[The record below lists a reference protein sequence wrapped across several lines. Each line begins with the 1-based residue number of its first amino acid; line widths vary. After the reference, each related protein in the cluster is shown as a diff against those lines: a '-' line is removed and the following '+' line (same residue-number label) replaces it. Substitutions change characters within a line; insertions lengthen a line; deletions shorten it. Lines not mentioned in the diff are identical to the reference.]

1 MRANK
6 MKGVNGEVLRRKI
19 YTQLLAWKNSKAKKD
34 AILLRGVRQCGKT
47 YIVREFG
54 KREYTSFIE
63 INFIERPDLQDIF
76 TGNLNVDNMIQQIK
90 LNLPG
95 CEFIPGDTLLFF
107 DEIQDAPNART
118 SLKFWAQDGRF
129 DCIASGSLLGIDYK
143 NEVSIPVGYEQQLVM
158 HTLDLEEFLWALE
171 IDMQLQDLLLPYVD
185 GTKRIP
191 DATHNALSKYLQE
204 YMVVGGLP
212 EVVSTYVATKD
223 FYKVHLLQEKILR
236 DYQDDIAKYAVNQ
249 DKIKAKQCFLSI
261 PRQLS
266 KENHKFQY
274 SVVEKKAT
282 ARKFI
287 SSLDWLHNAGLI
299 DFAYNVNSLWF
310 PLKAYVKA
318 EQFRVYLC
326 DIGLL
331 VAMYGYQMKVAILSD
346 ALEGPAKGGIYESL
360 VADILAKRGE
370 ELYYYKKEDST
381 LEIEFLLERD
391 CKLVPIEVK
400 ARKGATRSLNELLK
414 MEQIEKGYKLTAQ
427 NTGVVDKKITLPLY
441 MSTVI

>member
-1 MRANK
+1 M
-6 MKGVNGEVLRRKI
+6 LRRKI
-19 YTQLLAWKNSKAKKD
+19 YDKLLAWKNNKGKKD

-54 KREYTSFIE
+54 KREYKNFIE
-63 INFIERPDLQDIF
+63 INFIERPDMQAVF
-76 TGNLNVDNMIQQIK
+76 SGNLDVDNMVQQIK
-90 LNLPG
+90 LSMPG
-95 CEFIPGDTLLFF
+95 CQFIPGETLLFL
-107 DEIQDAPNART
+107 DEIQDVPNART
-118 SLKFWAQDGRF
+118 SLKFWTQDGRF
-129 DCIASGSLLGIDYK
+129 DCIASGSLLGMDYK
-143 NEVSIPVGYEQQLVM
+143 NEVSIPVGYEQQLIM
-158 HTLDLEEFLWALE
+158 RTLDFEEFIWALGAE
-171 IDMQLQDLLLPYVD
+171 VNLKEMLAPYVD
-185 GTKRIP
+185 GAKRVP
-191 DATHNALSKYLQE
+191 EAMHNSLNKYLQE

-212 EVVSTYVATKD
+212 EVVDTYIATKD
-223 FYKVHLLQEKILR
+223 FYQVYLLQEKILR
-236 DYQDDIAKYAVNQ
+236 DYQDDIAKYALNQ

-282 ARKFI
+282 ARKFT

-310 PLKAYVKA
+310 PLKAHVK
-318 EQFRVYLC
+318 EDQFRVYLC

-331 VAMYGYQMKVAILSD
+331 VAMYGYQLKIALLSD

-381 LEIEFLLERD
+381 LEIEFILERD
-391 CKLVPIEVK
+391 CKLVPVEVK
-400 ARKGATRSLNELLK
+400 ARKGSTRSLNELLK
-414 MEQIEKGYKLTAQ
+414 MDNIERGYKLTAQ
-427 NTGVVDKKITLPLY
+427 NTGVVEKKITLPLY
-441 MSTVI
+441 MAAII

>member
-1 MRANK
+1 M
-6 MKGVNGEVLRRKI
+6 LRRKI
-19 YTQLLAWKNSKAKKD
+19 YDKLLAWKNNKGKKD

-54 KREYTSFIE
+54 KREYKNFIE
-63 INFIERPDLQDIF
+63 INFIERPDMQAVF
-76 TGNLNVDNMIQQIK
+76 SGNLDVDSMVQQIK
-90 LNLPG
+90 LSMPG
-95 CEFIPGDTLLFF
+95 CQFIPGETLLFL

-118 SLKFWAQDGRF
+118 SLKFWTQDGRF
-129 DCIASGSLLGIDYK
+129 DCIASGSLLSIDYE
-143 NEVSIPVGYEQQLVM
+143 NEVSIPVGYEQQLIM
-158 HTLDLEEFLWALE
+158 RTLDFEEFLWALGVE
-171 IDMQLQDLLLPYVD
+171 VNLKEMLAPYVD
-185 GTKRIP
+185 GAKRVP
-191 DATHNALSKYLQE
+191 EAMHNSLNKYLQE

-212 EVVSTYVATKD
+212 EVVDTYIATKD
-223 FYKVHLLQEKILR
+223 FYQVHLLQEKILR
-236 DYQDDIAKYAVNQ
+236 DYQDDIAKYALNQ

-282 ARKFI
+282 ARKFT

-299 DFAYNVNSLWF
+299 DFAYNVNSPWF
-310 PLKAYVKA
+310 PLKAYVK
-318 EQFRVYLC
+318 EDQFRVYLC

-331 VAMYGYQMKVAILSD
+331 VAMYGYQLKIALLSD

-381 LEIEFLLERD
+381 LEIEFILERD
-391 CKLVPIEVK
+391 CKLVPVEVK
-400 ARKGATRSLNELLK
+400 ARKGSTRSLNELLK
-414 MEQIEKGYKLTAQ
+414 MDNIERGYKLTAQ
-427 NTGVVDKKITLPLY
+427 NTGVVEKKITLPLY
-441 MSTVI
+441 MAAII

>member
-1 MRANK
+1 M
-6 MKGVNGEVLRRKI
+6 LRRKI
-19 YTQLLAWKNSKAKKD
+19 YDKLLAWKKRTGKKD

-54 KREYTSFIE
+54 KREYKNFIE
-63 INFIERPDLQDIF
+63 INFIERPDMQAVF
-76 TGNLNVDNMIQQIK
+76 SGNLDVDNMVQQIK
-90 LNLPG
+90 LSMPG
-95 CEFIPGDTLLFF
+95 CQFIPGETLLFL

-118 SLKFWAQDGRF
+118 SLKFWTQDGRF

-143 NEVSIPVGYEQQLVM
+143 NEVSIPVGYEQQLIM
-158 HTLDLEEFLWALE
+158 RTLDFEEFIWALGVE
-171 IDMQLQDLLLPYVD
+171 VNLKDMLAPYVD
-185 GTKRIP
+185 GTKRVP
-191 DATHNALSKYLQE
+191 EAMHNSLNKYLQE

-212 EVVSTYVATKD
+212 EVVDTYIATKD
-223 FYKVHLLQEKILR
+223 FYQVHLLQEKILR
-236 DYQDDIAKYAVNQ
+236 DYQDDIAKYALNQ

-282 ARKFI
+282 ARKFT

-299 DFAYNVNSLWF
+299 DFAYNVNSPWF
-310 PLKAYVKA
+310 PLKAYVK
-318 EQFRVYLC
+318 EDQFRVYLC

-331 VAMYGYQMKVAILSD
+331 VAMYGYQMKIALLSD

-381 LEIEFLLERD
+381 LEIEFILERD
-391 CKLVPIEVK
+391 CKLVPVEVK
-400 ARKGATRSLNELLK
+400 ARKGSTRSLNELLK
-414 MEQIEKGYKLTAQ
+414 MDNIERGYKLTAQ
-427 NTGVVDKKITLPLY
+427 NTGVVEKKITLPLY
-441 MSTVI
+441 MAAII

>member
-1 MRANK
+1 M
-6 MKGVNGEVLRRKI
+6 LRRKI
-19 YTQLLAWKNSKAKKD
+19 YDKLLAWKNNKGKKD

-54 KREYTSFIE
+54 KREYKNFIE
-63 INFIERPDLQDIF
+63 INFIERPDMQAVF
-76 TGNLNVDNMIQQIK
+76 SGNLDVDNMVQQIK
-90 LNLPG
+90 LSMPG
-95 CEFIPGDTLLFF
+95 CQFIPGETLLFL
-107 DEIQDAPNART
+107 DEIQDVPNART
-118 SLKFWAQDGRF
+118 SLKFWTQDGRF
-129 DCIASGSLLGIDYK
+129 DCIASGSLLGMDYK
-143 NEVSIPVGYEQQLVM
+143 NEVSIPVGYEQQLIM
-158 HTLDLEEFLWALE
+158 RTLDFEEFIWALGAE
-171 IDMQLQDLLLPYVD
+171 VNLKEMLAPYVD
-185 GTKRIP
+185 GAKRVP
-191 DATHNALSKYLQE
+191 EAMHNSLNKYLQE

-212 EVVSTYVATKD
+212 EVVDTYIATKD
-223 FYKVHLLQEKILR
+223 FYQVHLLKEKILR
-236 DYQDDIAKYAVNQ
+236 DYQDDIAKYALNQ

-282 ARKFI
+282 ARKFT

-310 PLKAYVKA
+310 PLKAHVK
-318 EQFRVYLC
+318 EDQFRVYLC

-331 VAMYGYQMKVAILSD
+331 VAMYGYQLKIALLSD

-381 LEIEFLLERD
+381 LEIEFILERE
-391 CKLVPIEVK
+391 CKLVPVEVK
-400 ARKGATRSLNELLK
+400 ARKGSTRSLNELLK
-414 MEQIEKGYKLTAQ
+414 MDNIERGYKLTAQ
-427 NTGVVDKKITLPLY
+427 NTGVVEKKITLPLY
-441 MSTVI
+441 MAAII

>member
-1 MRANK
+1 M
-6 MKGVNGEVLRRKI
+6 LRRKI
-19 YTQLLAWKNSKAKKD
+19 YDKLLAWKNNKGKKD

-54 KREYTSFIE
+54 KREYKNFIE
-63 INFIERPDLQDIF
+63 INFIERPDMQAVF
-76 TGNLNVDNMIQQIK
+76 SGNLDVDNMVQQIK
-90 LNLPG
+90 LSMPG
-95 CEFIPGDTLLFF
+95 CQFIPGETLLFL

-118 SLKFWAQDGRF
+118 SLKFWTQDGRF

-143 NEVSIPVGYEQQLVM
+143 NEVSIPVGYEQQLIM
-158 HTLDLEEFLWALE
+158 RTLDFEEFLWALGVE
-171 IDMQLQDLLLPYVD
+171 VNLKEMLAPYVD
-185 GTKRIP
+185 GAKRVP
-191 DATHNALSKYLQE
+191 EAMHNSLNKYLQE

-212 EVVSTYVATKD
+212 EVVDTYIATKD
-223 FYKVHLLQEKILR
+223 FYQVHLLQEKILR
-236 DYQDDIAKYAVNQ
+236 DYQDDIAKYALNQ

-282 ARKFI
+282 ARKFT

-299 DFAYNVNSLWF
+299 DFAYNVNSPWF
-310 PLKAYVKA
+310 PLKAYVK
-318 EQFRVYLC
+318 EDQFRVYLC

-331 VAMYGYQMKVAILSD
+331 VAMYGYQLKIALLSD

-381 LEIEFLLERD
+381 LEIAFILERE
-391 CKLVPIEVK
+391 CKLVPVEVK
-400 ARKGATRSLNELLK
+400 ARKGSTRSLNELLK
-414 MEQIEKGYKLTAQ
+414 MDNIERGYKLTAQ
-427 NTGVVDKKITLPLY
+427 NTGVVEKKITLPLY
-441 MSTVI
+441 MAAII

>member
-1 MRANK
+1 M
-6 MKGVNGEVLRRKI
+6 LRRKI
-19 YTQLLAWKNSKAKKD
+19 YDKLLAWKNSAGKKD
-34 AILLRGVRQCGKT
+34 AVLLRGVRQCGKT

-54 KREYTSFIE
+54 KREYKNFIE
-63 INFIERPDLQDIF
+63 INFIERPNMQAVF
-76 TGNLNVDNMIQQIK
+76 SGNLDVDSMVQQIK
-90 LNLPG
+90 LSMPG
-95 CEFIPGDTLLFF
+95 CQFIPGETLLFL

-118 SLKFWAQDGRF
+118 SLKFWTQDGRF

-143 NEVSIPVGYEQQLVM
+143 NEVSIPVGYEQQLIM
-158 HTLDLEEFLWALE
+158 RTLDFEEFLWALGVE
-171 IDMQLQDLLLPYVD
+171 VNLKEMLAPYVD
-185 GTKRIP
+185 GAKRVP
-191 DATHNALSKYLQE
+191 EAMHNSLNKYLQE

-212 EVVSTYVATKD
+212 EVVDTYIATKD
-223 FYKVHLLQEKILR
+223 FYQVHLLQEKILR
-236 DYQDDIAKYAVNQ
+236 DYQDDIAKYALNQ

-282 ARKFI
+282 ARKFT

-299 DFAYNVNSLWF
+299 DFAYNVNSPWF
-310 PLKAYVKA
+310 PLKAYVK
-318 EQFRVYLC
+318 EDQFRVYLC

-331 VAMYGYQMKVAILSD
+331 VAMYGCQLKIALLSD

-381 LEIEFLLERD
+381 LEIEFILERD
-391 CKLVPIEVK
+391 CKLVPVEVK
-400 ARKGATRSLNELLK
+400 ARKGSTRSLNELLK
-414 MEQIEKGYKLTAQ
+414 MDNIERGYKLTAQ
-427 NTGVVDKKITLPLY
+427 NTGVVEKKITLPLY
-441 MSTVI
+441 MAAII

>member
-1 MRANK
+1 M
-6 MKGVNGEVLRRKI
+6 LRRKI
-19 YTQLLAWKNSKAKKD
+19 YDKLLAWKNSAGKKD
-34 AILLRGVRQCGKT
+34 AVLLRGVRQCGKT

-54 KREYTSFIE
+54 KREYKNFIE
-63 INFIERPDLQDIF
+63 INFIERPDMQAVF
-76 TGNLNVDNMIQQIK
+76 SGNLDVDSMVQQIK
-90 LNLPG
+90 LSMPG
-95 CEFIPGDTLLFF
+95 CQFIPGETLLFL

-118 SLKFWAQDGRF
+118 SLKFWTQDGRF

-143 NEVSIPVGYEQQLVM
+143 NEVSIPVGYEQQLIM
-158 HTLDLEEFLWALE
+158 RTLDFEEFLWALGVE
-171 IDMQLQDLLLPYVD
+171 VNLKDMLAPYIDGV
-185 GTKRIP
+185 KRVP
-191 DATHNALSKYLQE
+191 EAMHNSLNKYLQE

-212 EVVSTYVATKD
+212 EVVNTYIATKD
-223 FYKVHLLQEKILR
+223 FYQLHLLQEKILR
-236 DYQDDIAKYAVNQ
+236 DYQDDIAKYALNQ

-282 ARKFI
+282 ARKFT

-299 DFAYNVNSLWF
+299 DFAYNVNSPWF
-310 PLKAYVKA
+310 PLKAYVK
-318 EQFRVYLC
+318 EDQFRVYLC

-331 VAMYGYQMKVAILSD
+331 VAMYGYQLKIALLSD

-381 LEIEFLLERD
+381 LEIEFILERD
-391 CKLVPIEVK
+391 CKLVPVEVK
-400 ARKGATRSLNELLK
+400 ARKGSTRSLNELLK
-414 MEQIEKGYKLTAQ
+414 MDNVERGYKLTAQ
-427 NTGVVDKKITLPLY
+427 NTGVVEKKITLPLY
-441 MSTVI
+441 MAAII

>member
-1 MRANK
+1 M
-6 MKGVNGEVLRRKI
+6 LRRKI
-19 YTQLLAWKNSKAKKD
+19 YDKLLAWKNSAGKKD
-34 AILLRGVRQCGKT
+34 AVLLRGVRQCGKT

-54 KREYTSFIE
+54 KREYKNFIE
-63 INFIERPDLQDIF
+63 INFIERPDMQAVF
-76 TGNLNVDNMIQQIK
+76 SGNLDVDSMVQQIK
-90 LNLPG
+90 LSMPG
-95 CEFIPGDTLLFF
+95 CQFIPGETLLFL

-118 SLKFWAQDGRF
+118 SLKFWTQDGRF

-143 NEVSIPVGYEQQLVM
+143 NEVSIPVGYEQQLIM
-158 HTLDLEEFLWALE
+158 RTLDFEEFLWALGVE
-171 IDMQLQDLLLPYVD
+171 VNLKEMLAPYVD
-185 GTKRIP
+185 GTKRVP
-191 DATHNALSKYLQE
+191 EAMHNSLKKYLQE

-212 EVVSTYVATKD
+212 EVVDTYIATKD
-223 FYKVHLLQEKILR
+223 FYQVHLLQEKILR
-236 DYQDDIAKYAVNQ
+236 DYQDDIAKYALNQ

-282 ARKFI
+282 ARKFT

-299 DFAYNVNSLWF
+299 DFAYNVNSPWF
-310 PLKAYVKA
+310 PLKAYVK
-318 EQFRVYLC
+318 EDQFRVYLC

-331 VAMYGYQMKVAILSD
+331 VAMYGYQLKIALLSD

-381 LEIEFLLERD
+381 LEIEFILERD
-391 CKLVPIEVK
+391 CKLVPVEVK
-400 ARKGATRSLNELLK
+400 ARKGSTRSLNELLK
-414 MEQIEKGYKLTAQ
+414 MDNIERGYKLTAQ
-427 NTGVVDKKITLPLY
+427 NSGVVEKKITLPLY
-441 MSTVI
+441 MAAII

>member
-1 MRANK
+1 M
-6 MKGVNGEVLRRKI
+6 LRRKI
-19 YTQLLAWKNSKAKKD
+19 YDKLLAWKNSAGKKD
-34 AILLRGVRQCGKT
+34 AVLLRGVRQCGKT

-54 KREYTSFIE
+54 KREYKNFIE
-63 INFIERPDLQDIF
+63 INFIERPDMQAVF
-76 TGNLNVDNMIQQIK
+76 SGNLDVDSMVQQIK
-90 LNLPG
+90 LSMPG
-95 CEFIPGDTLLFF
+95 CLFIPGETLLFL

-118 SLKFWAQDGRF
+118 SLKFWTQDGRF

-158 HTLDLEEFLWALE
+158 RTLDFEEFIWALGVEVNLKE
-171 IDMQLQDLLLPYVD
+171 ILAPYVD
-185 GTKRIP
+185 GAKRVP
-191 DATHNALSKYLQE
+191 EAMHNSLNKYLQE

-212 EVVSTYVATKD
+212 EVVDTYIATKD
-223 FYKVHLLQEKILR
+223 FYQVHLLQEKILR
-236 DYQDDIAKYAVNQ
+236 DYQDDIAKYALNQ

-282 ARKFI
+282 ARKFT

-299 DFAYNVNSLWF
+299 DFAYNVNSPWF
-310 PLKAYVKA
+310 PLKAYVK
-318 EQFRVYLC
+318 EDQFRVYLC

-331 VAMYGYQMKVAILSD
+331 VAMYGYQLKIALLSD

-381 LEIEFLLERD
+381 LEIEFILERN
-391 CKLVPIEVK
+391 CKLVPVEVK
-400 ARKGATRSLNELLK
+400 ARKGSTRSLNELLK
-414 MEQIEKGYKLTAQ
+414 MDNIARGYKLTAQ
-427 NTGVVDKKITLPLY
+427 NTGVVEKKITLPLY
-441 MSTVI
+441 MTAII

>member
-1 MRANK
+1 M
-6 MKGVNGEVLRRKI
+6 LRRKI
-19 YTQLLAWKNSKAKKD
+19 YDKLLAWKNNKGKKD

-54 KREYTSFIE
+54 KREYKNFIE
-63 INFIERPDLQDIF
+63 INFIERPDMQAVF
-76 TGNLNVDNMIQQIK
+76 SGNLDVDNMVQQIK
-90 LNLPG
+90 LSMPG
-95 CEFIPGDTLLFF
+95 CQFIPGETLLFL

-118 SLKFWAQDGRF
+118 SLKFWTQDGRF

-143 NEVSIPVGYEQQLVM
+143 NEVSIPVGYEQQLIM
-158 HTLDLEEFLWALE
+158 RTLDFEEFIWALGAE
-171 IDMQLQDLLLPYVD
+171 VNLKEMLAPYVD
-185 GTKRIP
+185 GTKRVP
-191 DATHNALSKYLQE
+191 EAMHNSLNKYLQE

-212 EVVSTYVATKD
+212 EVVDTYIATKD
-223 FYKVHLLQEKILR
+223 FYQVHLLQEKILR
-236 DYQDDIAKYAVNQ
+236 DYQDDIAKYALNQ

-282 ARKFI
+282 ARKFT

-299 DFAYNVNSLWF
+299 DFAYNVNSPWF
-310 PLKAYVKA
+310 PLKAYVK
-318 EQFRVYLC
+318 EDQFRVYLC

-331 VAMYGYQMKVAILSD
+331 VAMYGYQLKIALLSD

-381 LEIEFLLERD
+381 LEIEFILERN
-391 CKLVPIEVK
+391 CKLVPVEVK
-400 ARKGATRSLNELLK
+400 ARKGSTRSLNELLK
-414 MEQIEKGYKLTAQ
+414 MDNIERGYKLTAQ
-427 NTGVVDKKITLPLY
+427 NTGVVEKKITLPLY
-441 MSTVI
+441 MATII

>member
-1 MRANK
+1 M
-6 MKGVNGEVLRRKI
+6 LRRKI
-19 YTQLLAWKNSKAKKD
+19 YDKLLAWKNNKGKKD

-54 KREYTSFIE
+54 KREYKNFIE
-63 INFIERPDLQDIF
+63 INFIERPDMQAVF
-76 TGNLNVDNMIQQIK
+76 SGNLDVDNMVQQIK
-90 LNLPG
+90 LSMPG
-95 CEFIPGDTLLFF
+95 CQFIPGETLLFL

-118 SLKFWAQDGRF
+118 SLKFWTQDGRF

-143 NEVSIPVGYEQQLVM
+143 NEVSIPVGYEQQLIM
-158 HTLDLEEFLWALE
+158 RTLDFEEFLWALGVE
-171 IDMQLQDLLLPYVD
+171 GNLKEMLAPYVD
-185 GTKRIP
+185 GTKRVP
-191 DATHNALSKYLQE
+191 EAMHNSLNKYLQE

-212 EVVSTYVATKD
+212 EVVDTYIATKD
-223 FYKVHLLQEKILR
+223 FYQVHLLQEKILR
-236 DYQDDIAKYAVNQ
+236 DYQDDIAKYALNQ
-249 DKIKAKQCFLSI
+249 DKIKARQCFLSI

-282 ARKFI
+282 ARKFT

-299 DFAYNVNSLWF
+299 AFAYNVNSPWF
-310 PLKAYVKA
+310 PLKAYVK
-318 EQFRVYLC
+318 EDQFRVYLC

-331 VAMYGYQMKVAILSD
+331 VAMYGYQLKIALLSD

-381 LEIEFLLERD
+381 LEIEFILERD
-391 CKLVPIEVK
+391 CKLVPVEVK
-400 ARKGATRSLNELLK
+400 ARKGSTRSLNELLK
-414 MEQIEKGYKLTAQ
+414 MDNIERGYKLTAQ
-427 NTGVVDKKITLPLY
+427 NTGVVEKKITLPLY
-441 MSTVI
+441 MATII

>member
-1 MRANK
+1 M
-6 MKGVNGEVLRRKI
+6 LRRKI
-19 YTQLLAWKNSKAKKD
+19 YDKLLAWKNNKGKKD

-54 KREYTSFIE
+54 KREYKNFIE
-63 INFIERPDLQDIF
+63 INFIERPDMQAVF
-76 TGNLNVDNMIQQIK
+76 SGNLDVDNMVQQIK
-90 LNLPG
+90 LSMLG
-95 CEFIPGDTLLFF
+95 CQFIPGETLLFL

-118 SLKFWAQDGRF
+118 SLKFWTQDGRF

-143 NEVSIPVGYEQQLVM
+143 NEVSIPVGYEQQLIM
-158 HTLDLEEFLWALE
+158 RTLDFEEFIWALGAE
-171 IDMQLQDLLLPYVD
+171 VNLKEMLAPYVD
-185 GTKRIP
+185 GAKRVP
-191 DATHNALSKYLQE
+191 EAMHNSLNKYLQE

-212 EVVSTYVATKD
+212 EVVDTYIATKD
-223 FYKVHLLQEKILR
+223 FYQVHLLQEKILR
-236 DYQDDIAKYAVNQ
+236 DYQDDIAKYALNQ

-282 ARKFI
+282 ARKFT

-299 DFAYNVNSLWF
+299 DFAYNVNSPWF
-310 PLKAYVKA
+310 PLKAYVK
-318 EQFRVYLC
+318 EDQFRVYLC

-331 VAMYGYQMKVAILSD
+331 VAMYGYQLKIALLSD

-381 LEIEFLLERD
+381 LEIEFILERD
-391 CKLVPIEVK
+391 CKLVPVEVK
-400 ARKGATRSLNELLK
+400 ARKGSTRSLNELLK
-414 MEQIEKGYKLTAQ
+414 MDNIERGYKLTAQ
-427 NTGVVDKKITLPLY
+427 NTGVVEKKITLPLY
-441 MSTVI
+441 MAAII

>member
-1 MRANK
+1 M
-6 MKGVNGEVLRRKI
+6 LRRKI
-19 YTQLLAWKNSKAKKD
+19 YDKLLAWKNNKGKKD

-54 KREYTSFIE
+54 KREYKNFIE
-63 INFIERPDLQDIF
+63 INFIERPDMQAVF
-76 TGNLNVDNMIQQIK
+76 SGNLDVDSMVQQIK
-90 LNLPG
+90 LSMPG
-95 CEFIPGDTLLFF
+95 CQFIPGETLLFL

-118 SLKFWAQDGRF
+118 SLKFWTQDGRF

-143 NEVSIPVGYEQQLVM
+143 NEVSIPVGYEQQLIM
-158 HTLDLEEFLWALE
+158 RTLDFEEFLWALGVE
-171 IDMQLQDLLLPYVD
+171 GNLKEMLAPYVD
-185 GTKRIP
+185 GTKRVP
-191 DATHNALSKYLQE
+191 EAMHNSLNKYLQE

-212 EVVSTYVATKD
+212 EVVDTYIATKD
-223 FYKVHLLQEKILR
+223 FYQVHLLQEKILR
-236 DYQDDIAKYAVNQ
+236 DYQDDIAKYALNQ

-282 ARKFI
+282 ARKFT

-299 DFAYNVNSLWF
+299 DFAYNVNSPWF
-310 PLKAYVKA
+310 PLKAYVK
-318 EQFRVYLC
+318 EDQFRVYLC

-331 VAMYGYQMKVAILSD
+331 VAMYGYQLKIALLSD

-381 LEIEFLLERD
+381 LEIEFILERN
-391 CKLVPIEVK
+391 CKLVPVEVK
-400 ARKGATRSLNELLK
+400 ARKGSTRSLNELLK
-414 MEQIEKGYKLTAQ
+414 MDNIERGYKLTAQ
-427 NTGVVDKKITLPLY
+427 NTGVVEKKITLPLY
-441 MSTVI
+441 MAAII

>member
-1 MRANK
+1 M
-6 MKGVNGEVLRRKI
+6 LRRKI
-19 YTQLLAWKNSKAKKD
+19 YDKLLAWKNNKGKKD

-54 KREYTSFIE
+54 KREYKNFIE
-63 INFIERPDLQDIF
+63 INFIERPDMQAVF
-76 TGNLNVDNMIQQIK
+76 SGNLDVDNMVQQIK
-90 LNLPG
+90 LSMPG
-95 CEFIPGDTLLFF
+95 CQFIPGETLLFL

-118 SLKFWAQDGRF
+118 SLKFWTQDGRF

-143 NEVSIPVGYEQQLVM
+143 NEVSIPVGYEQQLIM
-158 HTLDLEEFLWALE
+158 RTLDFEEFLWALGAE
-171 IDMQLQDLLLPYVD
+171 VNLKEMLAPYVD
-185 GTKRIP
+185 GAKRVP
-191 DATHNALSKYLQE
+191 EAMHNSLNKYLQE

-212 EVVSTYVATKD
+212 EVVDTYIATKD
-223 FYKVHLLQEKILR
+223 FYQVHLLQEKILR
-236 DYQDDIAKYAVNQ
+236 DYQDDIAKYALNQ

-282 ARKFI
+282 ARKFT

-299 DFAYNVNSLWF
+299 DFAYNVNSPWF
-310 PLKAYVKA
+310 PLKAYVK
-318 EQFRVYLC
+318 EDQFRVYLC

-331 VAMYGYQMKVAILSD
+331 VAMYGYQLKIALLSD
-346 ALEGPAKGGIYESL
+346 ALEGPAKGGIYEGL

-381 LEIEFLLERD
+381 LEIEFILERD
-391 CKLVPIEVK
+391 CKLVPVEVK
-400 ARKGATRSLNELLK
+400 VRKGSTRSLNELLK
-414 MEQIEKGYKLTAQ
+414 MDNIERGYKLTAQ
-427 NTGVVDKKITLPLY
+427 NTGVVEKKITLPLY
-441 MSTVI
+441 MAAII

>member
-1 MRANK
+1 M
-6 MKGVNGEVLRRKI
+6 LRRKI
-19 YTQLLAWKNSKAKKD
+19 YDKLLAWKNRTGKKD

-54 KREYTSFIE
+54 KREYKNFIE
-63 INFIERPDLQDIF
+63 INFIERPDMQAVF
-76 TGNLNVDNMIQQIK
+76 SGNLDVDNMVQQIK
-90 LNLPG
+90 LSMPG
-95 CEFIPGDTLLFF
+95 CQFIPGETLLFL

-118 SLKFWAQDGRF
+118 SLKFWTQDGRF

-143 NEVSIPVGYEQQLVM
+143 NEVSIPVGYEQQLIM
-158 HTLDLEEFLWALE
+158 RTLDFEEFLWALGVEVNLKE
-171 IDMQLQDLLLPYVD
+171 ILAPYVD
-185 GTKRIP
+185 GAKRVP
-191 DATHNALSKYLQE
+191 EAMHNSLNKYLQE

-212 EVVSTYVATKD
+212 EVVDTYIATKD
-223 FYKVHLLQEKILR
+223 FYQVHLLQEKILR
-236 DYQDDIAKYAVNQ
+236 DYQDDIAKYALNQ

-282 ARKFI
+282 ARKFT

-299 DFAYNVNSLWF
+299 DFAYNVNSPWF
-310 PLKAYVKA
+310 PLKAYVK
-318 EQFRVYLC
+318 EDQFRVYLC

-331 VAMYGYQMKVAILSD
+331 VAMYGYQLKIALLSD

-381 LEIEFLLERD
+381 LEIEFILERE
-391 CKLVPIEVK
+391 CKLVPVEVK
-400 ARKGATRSLNELLK
+400 ARKGSTRSLNELLK
-414 MEQIEKGYKLTAQ
+414 MDNIERGYKLTAQ
-427 NTGVVDKKITLPLY
+427 NTGVVEKKITLPLY
-441 MSTVI
+441 MAAIV

>member
-1 MRANK
+1 M
-6 MKGVNGEVLRRKI
+6 LPRKI
-19 YTQLLAWKNSKAKKD
+19 YDKLLAWKNSAGKKD
-34 AILLRGVRQCGKT
+34 AVLLRGVRQCGKT

-54 KREYTSFIE
+54 KREYKNFIE
-63 INFIERPDLQDIF
+63 INFIERPDMQAVF
-76 TGNLNVDNMIQQIK
+76 SGNLDVDSMVQQIK
-90 LNLPG
+90 LSMPG
-95 CEFIPGDTLLFF
+95 CQFIPGETLLFL

-118 SLKFWAQDGRF
+118 SLKFWTQDGRF

-143 NEVSIPVGYEQQLVM
+143 NEVSIPVGYEQQLIM
-158 HTLDLEEFLWALE
+158 RTLDFEEFLWALGVE
-171 IDMQLQDLLLPYVD
+171 VNLKEMLAPYVD
-185 GTKRIP
+185 GAKRVP
-191 DATHNALSKYLQE
+191 EAMHNSLNKYLQE

-212 EVVSTYVATKD
+212 EVVDTYIATKD
-223 FYKVHLLQEKILR
+223 FYQVHLLQEKILR
-236 DYQDDIAKYAVNQ
+236 DYQDDIAKYALNQ

-282 ARKFI
+282 ARKFT

-299 DFAYNVNSLWF
+299 DFAYNVNSPWF
-310 PLKAYVKA
+310 PLKAYVK
-318 EQFRVYLC
+318 EDQFRVYLC

-331 VAMYGYQMKVAILSD
+331 VAMYGYQLKIALLSD

-381 LEIEFLLERD
+381 LEIEFILERD
-391 CKLVPIEVK
+391 CKLVPVEVK
-400 ARKGATRSLNELLK
+400 ARKGSTRSLNELLK
-414 MEQIEKGYKLTAQ
+414 MDNIERGYKLTAQ
-427 NTGVVDKKITLPLY
+427 NTGVVEKKITLPLY
-441 MSTVI
+441 MAAII

>member
-1 MRANK
+1 M
-6 MKGVNGEVLRRKI
+6 LRRKI
-19 YTQLLAWKNSKAKKD
+19 YDKLLAWKKSAGKKD

-54 KREYTSFIE
+54 KREYKNFIE
-63 INFIERPDLQDIF
+63 INFIERPDMQAVF
-76 TGNLNVDNMIQQIK
+76 SGNLDVDSMVQQIK
-90 LNLPG
+90 LSMPG
-95 CEFIPGDTLLFF
+95 CQFIPGETLLFL

-118 SLKFWAQDGRF
+118 SLKFWTQDGRF

-143 NEVSIPVGYEQQLVM
+143 NEVSIPVGYEQQLIM
-158 HTLDLEEFLWALE
+158 RTLDFEEFIWALGAE
-171 IDMQLQDLLLPYVD
+171 VNLKEMLAPYVD
-185 GTKRIP
+185 GAKRVP
-191 DATHNALSKYLQE
+191 EAMHNSLNKYLQE

-212 EVVSTYVATKD
+212 EVVDTYIATKD
-223 FYKVHLLQEKILR
+223 FYQVHLLQEKILR
-236 DYQDDIAKYAVNQ
+236 DYQDDIAKYALNQ

-282 ARKFI
+282 ARKFT

-299 DFAYNVNSLWF
+299 DFAYNVNSPWF
-310 PLKAYVKA
+310 PLKAYVK
-318 EQFRVYLC
+318 EDQFRVYLC

-331 VAMYGYQMKVAILSD
+331 VAMYGYQLKIALLSD

-381 LEIEFLLERD
+381 LEIEFILERD
-391 CKLVPIEVK
+391 CKLVPVEVK
-400 ARKGATRSLNELLK
+400 ARKGSTRSLNELLK
-414 MEQIEKGYKLTAQ
+414 MDNIERGYKLTAQ
-427 NTGVVDKKITLPLY
+427 NTGVVEKKITLPLY
-441 MSTVI
+441 MATII